1 MVQNNWMSD
10 HWENVTDN
18 GSIIDMVI
26 ENVPAPKVSEGT
38 PQMLIIFRFLSIY
51 RSYRY
56 WSFERGVLKEGMPIS
71 LVKEMVLYQNLVL
84 KNYTFEGLGRKKS
97 KEVIAGDIC
106 AIIGVEGFEIG
117 DTIADYEN
125 PEGLNQLLLMSLQ

>member
-1 MVQNNWMSD
+1 
-10 HWENVTDN
+10 
-18 GSIIDMVI
+18 MVI

-38 PQMLIIFRFLSIY
+38 PQMLITSLDFSIY

-71 LVKEMVLYQNLVL
+71 LVKEMVLYQNLVS
-84 KNYTFEGLGRKKS
+84 KNYILLKVLDVKVT
-97 KEVIAGDIC
+97 EVIAGDIC

-117 DTIADYEN
+117 DTIADEN
-125 PEGLNQLLLMSLQ
+125 QKV